1 MVANLSWRIPL
12 TDLAPGLILALL
24 LVCLILV
31 APFPVPAV
39 VHIRILAAEDM
50 FVVEDNCSAERIFA
64 GRDRVAVEDTF
75 DAEGKPVV
83 EDMIVAEGRGAGC
96 L

>member
-1 MVANLSWRIPL
+1 M
-12 TDLAPGLILALL
+12 
-24 LVCLILV
+24 
-31 APFPVPAV
+31 PAV

-50 FVVEDNCSAERIFA
+50 SVVEDNCSAERIFA

-75 DAEGKPVV
+75 DAEGKPVE
-83 EDMIVAEGRGAGC
+83 EDMVVAEGRGAGC